1 LRVRLANSADVAAMM
16 KVELQSPSAAHWSQG
31 QYERLFPD
39 TDHNLASKHFAWV
52 VENESAGQSEK
63 AGGEESELLALL
75 VARRIGSEWEL
86 ENMAVVPSVRRQ
98 GAGTLLLQKLI
109 AQARAEDGK
118 SIFLEVR
125 ESNVGALA
133 LYRRFGF
140 EQTGIRKSYY
150 SDPPEDAFLCRLAL
164 N

>member
-1 LRVRLANSADVAAMM
+1 M
-16 KVELQSPSAAHWSQG
+16 
-31 QYERLFPD
+31 
-39 TDHNLASKHFAWV
+39 
-52 VENESAGQSEK
+52 
-63 AGGEESELLALL
+63 
-75 VARRIGSEWEL
+75 ARRIGSEWEL